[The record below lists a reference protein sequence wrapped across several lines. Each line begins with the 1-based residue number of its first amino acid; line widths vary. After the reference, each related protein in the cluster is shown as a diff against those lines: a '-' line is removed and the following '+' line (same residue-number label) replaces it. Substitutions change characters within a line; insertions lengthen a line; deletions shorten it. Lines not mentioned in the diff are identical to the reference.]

1 MPGARINE
9 VCVRLFGTVTFLSY
23 AIIILCLLLSGG
35 GEGRGGERGG
45 RDAFNCW
52 IKTG

>member
-35 GEGRGGERGG
+35 GGGEGGEGRQG
-45 RDAFNCW
+45 CL
-52 IKTG
+52 